1 MYDNILIAGDS
12 ICLYEG
18 ENMRSKE
25 FLFPDNYKIK
35 KLVFTQDKR
44 QVLLFNFLI
53 LVLLKFTIPFPIS
66 INVILKLLIMYKLGL
81 CIH

>member
-1 MYDNILIAGDS
+1 MTNDILIAGDS

-25 FLFPDNYKIK
+25 FLFLNNCKIN

-44 QVLLFNFLI
+44 
-53 LVLLKFTIPFPIS
+53 
-66 INVILKLLIMYKLGL
+66 
-81 CIH
+81 

>member
-25 FLFPDNYKIK
+25 FLFPDNCKIK
-35 KLVFTQDKR
+35 KLIFTQDKR
-44 QVLLFNFLI
+44 
-53 LVLLKFTIPFPIS
+53 
-66 INVILKLLIMYKLGL
+66 
-81 CIH
+81 

>member
-25 FLFPDNYKIK
+25 FLFPDNYTIK

-44 QVLLFNFLI
+44 
-53 LVLLKFTIPFPIS
+53 
-66 INVILKLLIMYKLGL
+66 
-81 CIH
+81 

>member
-1 MYDNILIAGDS
+1 MKMQVKYAPFCRLILKFNFTLFYQVKTVCGMNDDVLIASDS

-44 QVLLFNFLI
+44 
-53 LVLLKFTIPFPIS
+53 
-66 INVILKLLIMYKLGL
+66 
-81 CIH
+81 

>member
-1 MYDNILIAGDS
+1 MNDDILIAGDS

-44 QVLLFNFLI
+44 
-53 LVLLKFTIPFPIS
+53 
-66 INVILKLLIMYKLGL
+66 
-81 CIH
+81 